1 MTDPTPRVV
10 TALEPDPRKPGVV
23 RVHADGRP
31 YCAVPAEALARA
43 GVGLGSPL
51 TPDRLNLLGGL
62 ADEEGAYRTLLRA
75 LERRPFAKADLGRR
89 LARKGHR
96 PEAVEAAL
104 ERAAQAGLLD
114 DAAFARGF
122 VETRALRGRGPGR
135 LTRDLQAL
143 GVDRRQHRRR
153 PGRAVA
159 RGHRPPG
166 HAPRPGPAGPPGWP
180 ASPGGQAPPPRGLP
194 GPARIHRRRGAPGHP
209 GGTRRFLVMPPGVGG
224 IFPRC
229 SPPVFDSA
237 SSTSSRPRGTV
248 TCPRPRSSP
257 PTTRRCSS
265 PTPG

>member
-31 YCAVPAEALARA
+31 YCAVPAEALVRA

-104 ERAAQAGLLD
+104 ERAVQAGLLD

-143 GVDRRQHRRR
+143 GVDRRHIDAALAAQWPEGTDRLAMPRALAARRVRQLAGLPREAKRRR
-153 PGRAVA
+153 LVA
-159 RGHRPPG
+159 YL
-166 HAPRPGPAGPPGWP
+166 A
-180 ASPGGQAPPPRGLP
+180 
-194 GPARIHRRRGAPGHP
+194 RRGFTGDEVRQAI
-209 GGTRRFLVMPPGVGG
+209 REALAV
-224 IFPRC
+224 
-229 SPPVFDSA
+229 
-237 SSTSSRPRGTV
+237 SS
-248 TCPRPRSSP
+248 
-257 PTTRRCSS
+257 
-265 PTPG
+265 